1 MPSVQLPSIDIPNSP
16 PCIVCASPNT
26 VPVFEISAL
35 PADTIRLWWSRA
47 AARSAPKAK
56 MGLTYCENC
65 GHLFNRYYDNDLVDY
80 EEDYENSQIFSPR
93 FRKYA
98 EELADRLIAT
108 YHLWRKNIVEIGG
121 GRGDFLRIICDHGHN
136 NGVNFG
142 PSYHPAPEDD
152 IPANICFVTDYYT
165 AKYAAV
171 PANLIVCRHVLE
183 HFWTPQELIDTV
195 RQAVGDRPD
204 LVIYFEVPNGELIL
218 REQMFWE
225 FIYQHP
231 SYFTLSSLAKLFT
244 LCGFQIRDI
253 RESFDG
259 QFLAL
264 EASAPPEGTVPEGT
278 SCCENIQATVAPGR
292 GLSAAFGAKVASW
305 RDRLK
310 QLHDRGQRVVA
321 WGAGAKAV
329 TFLNVVDPVGSFISH
344 VVDINPRKRGSFVPG
359 SGQQIVEPN
368 SLRELHPDVI
378 ILMNEMYR
386 DEIASDIA
394 GLGLNPEFL
403 AA

>member
-1 MPSVQLPSIDIPNSP
+1 M
-16 PCIVCASPNT
+16 
-26 VPVFEISAL
+26 
-35 PADTIRLWWSRA
+35 
-47 AARSAPKAK
+47 
-56 MGLTYCENC
+56 
-65 GHLFNRYYDNDLVDY
+65 
-80 EEDYENSQIFSPR
+80 
-93 FRKYA
+93 
-98 EELADRLIAT
+98 IAT

-204 LVIYFEVPNGELIL
+204 LVIYFEVPTGELIL

-378 ILMNEMYR
+378 VLMNQIYR
-386 DEIASDIA
+386 DEITAEIA

>member
-1 MPSVQLPSIDIPNSP
+1 M
-16 PCIVCASPNT
+16 
-26 VPVFEISAL
+26 
-35 PADTIRLWWSRA
+35 
-47 AARSAPKAK
+47 
-56 MGLTYCENC
+56 
-65 GHLFNRYYDNDLVDY
+65 
-80 EEDYENSQIFSPR
+80 
-93 FRKYA
+93 
-98 EELADRLIAT
+98 IAT

-253 RESFDG
+253 R
-259 QFLAL
+259 
-264 EASAPPEGTVPEGT
+264 
-278 SCCENIQATVAPGR
+278 
-292 GLSAAFGAKVASW
+292 
-305 RDRLK
+305 
-310 QLHDRGQRVVA
+310 
-321 WGAGAKAV
+321 
-329 TFLNVVDPVGSFISH
+329 
-344 VVDINPRKRGSFVPG
+344 
-359 SGQQIVEPN
+359 
-368 SLRELHPDVI
+368 
-378 ILMNEMYR
+378 
-386 DEIASDIA
+386 
-394 GLGLNPEFL
+394 
-403 AA
+403 